1 MHTIRQSGENA
12 NTIVDVANSNC
23 TTMLGVIHEITCHLF
38 IYAAPGATRWNWKEK
53 SKSSITLLVQKSVG
67 TAFPPHYTPGYGLV
81 WAVMINSPELPIN
94 DEARNEAHV
103 ASTDVRLY

>member
-38 IYAAPGATRWNWKEK
+38 IYAAPGATRWN
-53 SKSSITLLVQKSVG
+53 
-67 TAFPPHYTPGYGLV
+67 
-81 WAVMINSPELPIN
+81 
-94 DEARNEAHV
+94 
-103 ASTDVRLY
+103 